1 MIFIKKQTAII
12 ISIIVIVF
20 LIVKFTGVLSS
31 YRMTTTTMAP
41 RLAINSTVIITNLSN
56 IELKDLVVLQSDKLP
71 EFAIFRV
78 VAKENDTVL
87 IENGV
92 FYRNGIKADNF
103 DLAHSYKFPLSQ
115 YHKLKQS
122 EKFYDDFGLNGKIN
136 DSAMMHISDK
146 LANSFNLE
154 RLLHEKEYTDKYI
167 HKEYGKQWNK
177 DNFGPLVVP
186 NNKFFVLGDNRD
198 NSFDSRYIGLIDKKE
213 IIGEMIFDY

>member
-1 MIFIKKQTAII
+1 MIFIKKRTAII

-20 LIVKFTGVLSS
+20 LIVKATGILSS
-31 YRMTTTTMAP
+31 YRMTTNTMAP
-41 RLAINSTVIITNLSN
+41 NLAINSTAITTNLSN
-56 IELKDLVVLQSDKLP
+56 IELKDLVVLQSNKLP
-71 EFAIFRV
+71 EPAIFRV
-78 VAKENDTVL
+78 VATENDTVL

-92 FYRNGIKADNF
+92 FYRNGIKADNL

-122 EKFYDDFGLNGKIN
+122 EKFYDDFGLNGKMN
-136 DSAMMHISDK
+136 DTTLVHISDK
-146 LANSFNLE
+146 LANSFNVK
-154 RLLHEKEYTDKYI
+154 RVLHEKEYTDKYI
-167 HKEYGKQWNK
+167 QEEYDKQWNK